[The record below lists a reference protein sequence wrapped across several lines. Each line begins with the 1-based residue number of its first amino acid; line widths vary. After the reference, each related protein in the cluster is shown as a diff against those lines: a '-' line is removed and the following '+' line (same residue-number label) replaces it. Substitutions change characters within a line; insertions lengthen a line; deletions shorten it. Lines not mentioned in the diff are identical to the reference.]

1 MLYEKPTQ
9 CIKKQKHL
17 FADKGPYSQRYGFFG
32 SHVQMWELDHKKGE
46 HHFGRQWRTGKPR
59 MLQSMKWQSV
69 GHDLVS
75 EQQQRKT

>member
-46 HHFGRQWRTGKPR
+46 TPKNWCFQILVLEKTLESPLDSNDIKPVI
-59 MLQSMKWQSV
+59 L
-69 GHDLVS
+69 
-75 EQQQRKT
+75 T